1 MKKSITSVWEQS
13 LVFRNTVTSVFWC
26 ILKLYFILKS
36 IKLMFFS
43 VFLIVLICY
52 YKKIKKIKN
61 YFNVFLNEKHTCN
74 TIYNTTH
81 TSYINN
87 LKVVVILFTLK
98 PLLSKFQYV
107 IIGFKI

>member
-1 MKKSITSVWEQS
+1 
-13 LVFRNTVTSVFWC
+13 
-26 ILKLYFILKS
+26 
-36 IKLMFFS
+36 MFFS

-61 YFNVFLNEKHTCN
+61 YFNVFLNKKHTYN